1 LTAHRQAAVVWTMT
15 CWLPAVVWGVTAEP
29 DAAVDVTAGVEP
41 GDPPALTVKIWNEG
55 PPAGA
60 GAHWKAQPMFHV
72 PPAMVKAGLVQ
83 LPVCCV
89 SGTSTVAGPTDAAPV
104 VVVESEVPAAPAGE
118 APAAVVLVLLAA
130 VVVGLELAPAAVELP
145 AWAVELLGGGN
156 L

>member
-1 LTAHRQAAVVWTMT
+1 MT
-15 CWLPAVVWGVTAEP
+15 CWLPAVVSGVTALPE
-29 DAAVDVTAGVEP
+29 AAVDVTAGVEP
-41 GDPPALTVKIWNEG
+41 GDPPALTAKIWNDG

-60 GAHWKAQPMFHV
+60 GAHWKAQPIFHV

-83 LPVCCV
+83 LPLCSV

-104 VVVESEVPAAPAGE
+104 VGVEPEVPAAPAVE
-118 APAAVVLVLLAA
+118 LAAAVVLVLLAA
-130 VVVGLELAPAAVELP
+130 VVVGLEPAAAVVAVLP